1 MKMHNLFLVVAAS
14 LFTVSGA
21 RAQIAVYD
29 YRGSSTVLGS
39 NSTSAFTAA
48 GSLAIDLNTYQATY
62 IGLLGSGIG
71 RSRQVYFQE
80 TPLENFVITQIYGP
94 RQQTYT
100 VLAKAESPGTQ
111 HAGVILQSA
120 SAIGLNSNLTIKTL
134 PTKLNW
140 ILPRSFKS
148 TGLVLTADQNFDYLG
163 QERGTYTLNTKM
175 TTLWNNAGLT
185 LAEYIAFVRNIH
197 VNKGVQEL
205 VLPTAT
211 PTPTPTPTPTQ
222 SVGGIINSDTV
233 WSDTSVIYAITSKVQ
248 VAYGATLTISPGVR
262 VQNGTVEVFGRLMV
276 EGTAQNPALLSG
288 VNILPGS
295 QSSARNF
302 EIILRHA
309 GITGGSVYSAT
320 GNGIYGTLT
329 MEDSVVEDV
338 GSYMYIWYP
347 TSTVTIRR
355 NIFSNCGS
363 GNNAWIDGGSNGV
376 DIVVENNVFKN
387 CAPVV
392 NWAAYS
398 NAQMLV
404 RYNTFLP
411 ANGATAVG
419 FRPGYTLATM
429 DARENYWGTTDE
441 TQIGTM
447 IFDQNDDLGTSGV
460 IPFKPFLTAPHPNTP
475 VAP

>member
-1 MKMHNLFLVVAAS
+1 MQPRVCLIPVVILFVALILPANIQAQSNTAVLTLEESTDGLSGWKSVQTIQVVPAS
-14 LFTVSGA
+14 S
-21 RAQIAVYD
+21 
-29 YRGSSTVLGS
+29 
-39 NSTSAFTAA
+39 SAFYRMRIAM
-48 GSLAIDLNTYQATY
+48 
-62 IGLLGSGIG
+62 
-71 RSRQVYFQE
+71 
-80 TPLENFVITQIYGP
+80 P
-94 RQQTYT
+94 
-100 VLAKAESPGTQ
+100 SP
-111 HAGVILQSA
+111 S
-120 SAIGLNSNLTIKTL
+120 
-134 PTKLNW
+134 P
-140 ILPRSFKS
+140 
-148 TGLVLTADQNFDYLG
+148 
-163 QERGTYTLNTKM
+163 
-175 TTLWNNAGLT
+175 
-185 LAEYIAFVRNIH
+185 
-197 VNKGVQEL
+197 
-205 VLPTAT
+205 T
-211 PTPTPTPTPTQ
+211 PTPTPMPTPTQ

-248 VAYGATLTISPGVR
+248 IAYGTTLTISPGVR
-262 VQNGTVEVFGRLMV
+262 VQNGTVEVFGRLIV
-276 EGTAQNPALLSG
+276 KGTAQNPALLSG

-295 QSSARNF
+295 QSRARNF
-302 EIILRHA
+302 EIILQHA
-309 GITGGSVYSAT
+309 RITGGSVYSPT

-338 GSYMYIWYP
+338 GSYMHIWYP
-347 TSTVTIRR
+347 TSTAIIRR

-363 GNNAWIDGGSNGV
+363 GNDAWIDGGSGYGV

-419 FRPGYTLATM
+419 FRLGYTSATM